1 MPSPVEFLL
10 GGDGDCLV
18 VAESARL
25 AMFIDRLKAFVRIAL
40 WEVRKFSYELNI
52 FVDADLVTVLHVFDL
67 IFHFVVFFMF
77 FPLSGYA
84 NEYTD

>member
-1 MPSPVEFLL
+1 M
-10 GGDGDCLV
+10 

-25 AMFIDRLKAFVRIAL
+25 AMFVNRLKAFVRIAL
-40 WEVRKFSYELNI
+40 CEVWEFPYELNI
-52 FVDADLVTVLHVFDL
+52 FVNANLETVLHVLNL

-84 NEYTD
+84 NEYIELKDLDKPFCS